1 MLLGLL
7 TTLPA
12 ATAPIDSFAGT
23 IEFMDAEGLSPV
35 TYVSLNGPAST
46 VGIQLRIEDQ
56 DLDVTIKREGDNADV
71 LDATRQSSGQVQP
84 LAGEEWFDLQDM
96 NGDDRVDRRDI
107 RALDSAGN
115 NVVTAS
121 ETIWYDGTNGV
132 LRVPEDTVKLEYWIK
147 TKTTLGSGSAA
158 QQSGRERQ
166 GMAVYDSLTNGA
178 TIPVPVGHSLLPTG
192 YGWIDVLE
200 AQSPGLKAA
209 QDVETVPILEMMLKA
224 SIRAYNETPAN
235 EEESDLVIQAD
246 FTPAGTDGQ
255 PPASLSFKVFHRG
268 SIGEPGEPGFQ
279 PGSEV
284 GVGPGGQP
292 SNVIVEYEYWGSPD
306 SAYPEREFL
315 PAAGAPR
322 DTGRV
327 RISTDAAPKGIGVI
341 LEETHAASGVFVSTI
356 VICEAGSDDCATAQ
370 KETVKLPV
378 NKEGDSI
385 LVTYEDDSPSNDRE
399 ATLPLDVHAPT
410 LALFSPASG
419 SAGRE
424 DEPTVSFQV
433 TDPESGLNSDDDD
446 IDSIHL
452 VAGLYDLEAERAAD
466 SVVFERDEL
475 DLSSAIDGYSAS
487 VTINEGKGNK
497 DALDSQKLTD
507 DSQYEIRW
515 WAVATDN
522 AGNVGISDSNSDT
535 DCVLADSVIDSFKF
549 GTERTQAQ
557 TATLIASLEKTIDF
571 EAGCE
576 PHVIR
581 VDTADPS
588 LEKAVTGSWLDDDTE
603 KEGPDAIRTS
613 IVAVFNE
620 ALDCATVTA
629 DDFKVGETA
638 PNSVICKDA
647 NVYLAVNE
655 LVSGATPSVQVA
667 EGAVSD
673 KAGNPVKAG
682 TVTAEDSIPA
692 KLHVNVTGTGGDGT
706 RAVTKRA
713 VTVTI
718 SSDERLSSN
727 PMVTINRVGDDYSL
741 VRFSQEEAFSTG
753 TTNQWILT
761 AALPRDGLYAVRVSA
776 VDQGGRIEAVAGL
789 AETDF
794 SAASLKDPNAILFE
808 VDNELRPPI
817 LIPEDGGTT
826 VNPDVFIRIDFKN
839 EAAEYGLAKETDN
852 EFPPPAKT
860 RKATDDPNMVD
871 VSFDT
876 HNTVELISATF
887 NGEDVTGDVITR
899 DNLLFYY
906 HPGNLPFGDHR
917 LELEAKD
924 NAGNWSTDTLNFTVI
939 ERQPYKLPISP
950 GLNLISLPAEP
961 ADESLNAVLG
971 GVPDIVTVLTY
982 ENATG
987 QWMTASH
994 EEDGTFTGDLTTIDA
1009 KHGYFMVS
1017 ESALDLEVILVRES
1031 YFDAPPHIGVF
1042 KGWNLVP
1049 VTDVAR
1055 RPARTTVK
1063 AAEYFANI
1071 DANVAFGYDS
1081 DKDQLTRLSLASDA
1095 ETVLAVG
1102 SAYWVYAN
1110 EPGIIVP

>member
-1 MLLGLL
+1 
-7 TTLPA
+7 
-12 ATAPIDSFAGT
+12 
-23 IEFMDAEGLSPV
+23 MDATGITPIS
-35 TYVSLNGPAST
+35 YVSLNGPAST
-46 VGIQLRIEDQ
+46 VGIQLRITDT
-56 DLDVTIKREGDNADV
+56 DLDVIIKREGENADV
-71 LDATRQSSGQVQP
+71 LDGSRLSAGDLQP
-84 LAGEEWFDLQDM
+84 LVGEEWFDLQDM
-96 NGDDRVDRRDI
+96 NADGRIDRRDI
-107 RALDSAGN
+107 HALDSAGN
-115 NVVTAS
+115 SVVTES

-132 LRVPEDTVKLEYWIK
+132 LRVPENTAKLEYWIK

-166 GMAVYDSLTNGA
+166 GRAVYDSLTNGA
-178 TIPVPVGHSLLPTG
+178 TIPVPEGHSLLPTG

-200 AQSPGLKAA
+200 AQSPGLKAT

-235 EEESDLVIQAD
+235 EEESDLVIDAF
-246 FTPAGTDGQ
+246 FTPAGTNGQ
-255 PPASLSFKVFHRG
+255 PPASVSFKVFDHFA
-268 SIGEPGEPGFQ
+268 IGEPGEPGFQ
-279 PGSEV
+279 PGAEV

-306 SAYPEREFL
+306 SAHPQREFL

-322 DTGRV
+322 DTGKV
-327 RISTDAAPKGIGVI
+327 RISSDAAPKGIGVV
-341 LEETHAASGVFVSTI
+341 LEETHASSGVFVTAI
-356 VICEAGSDDCATAQ
+356 VICEAGSDGCTAAQ
-370 KETVKLPV
+370 EKAVKLPV
-378 NKEGDSI
+378 NKEGDAI
-385 LVTYEDDSPSNDRE
+385 LVTYEDDSPTAKRE
-399 ATLPLDVHAPT
+399 ANLPLDVHAPT

-419 SAGRE
+419 AAGRE

-433 TDPESGLNSDDDD
+433 TDPESGLNIDDDE
-446 IDSIHL
+446 IDSIYV
-452 VAGLYDLEAERAAD
+452 VAGLYDLEAEQAAD
-466 SVVFERDEL
+466 SAVFERDEL
-475 DLSSAIDGYSAS
+475 DLRSVIDGYSAS
-487 VTINEGKGNK
+487 VTIDEGRGNK
-497 DALDSQKLTD
+497 DALDSQQLTD

-515 WAVATDN
+515 WAVSSDK
-522 AGNVGISDSNSDT
+522 AGNVGVSDSDSET
-535 DCVLADSVIDSFKF
+535 ECVIADSVIDSFKF
-549 GTERTQAQ
+549 PAERTQAQ
-557 TATLIASLEKTIDF
+557 ADTLITTLEKTIDF
-571 EAGCE
+571 KAGCD

-581 VDTADPS
+581 VDTAAPS

-638 PNSVICKDA
+638 PNDVTCKDA

-655 LVSGATPSVQVA
+655 LVSDATPIVKMA
-667 EGAVSD
+667 EGVVSD
-673 KAGNPVKAG
+673 RAGNPVEAG

-692 KLHVNVTGTGGDGT
+692 KLAVTVTGTGVGGT
-706 RAVTKRA
+706 RAVTRRA

-741 VRFSQEEAFSTG
+741 VRFSQGEALHIG
-753 TTNQWILT
+753 TANRWTLT
-761 AALPRDGLYAVRVSA
+761 AALPKDGLYAVRVSA
-776 VDQGGRIEAVAGL
+776 VDQGGRIEAAVGL
-789 AETDF
+789 DEADF
-794 SAASLKDPNAILFE
+794 DAASLKDSKAILFE
-808 VDNELRPPI
+808 VDNELQTPTI
-817 LIPEDGGTT
+817 TPEDGGQTD
-826 VNPDVFIRIDFKN
+826 NPDVFIRIDFKG

-852 EFPPPAKT
+852 ETPPPVKT
-860 RKATDDPNMVD
+860 RKTTDDPAMVD
-871 VSFDT
+871 VSFDS
-876 HNTVELISATF
+876 HDMVELVSATF

-906 HPGNLPFGDHR
+906 RPGNLPFGDHR
-917 LELEAKD
+917 LELEARD
-924 NAGNWSTDTLNFTVI
+924 IAGNWWTDTLNFTII

-950 GLNLISLPAEP
+950 GINLVSLPSDPE
-961 ADESLNAVLG
+961 DESLNAVLG

-987 QWMTASH
+987 QWLTAARQ
-994 EEDGTFTGDLTTIDA
+994 EGGTFTGDLMTIDA
-1009 KHGYFMVS
+1009 NHGYFMVS

-1055 RPARTTVK
+1055 RPAGTAVN
-1063 AAEYFANI
+1063 ASDYFANI
-1071 DANVAFGYDS
+1071 DASAAFGYDS
-1081 DKDQLTRLSLASDA
+1081 DINQLTRLSLANDA
-1095 ETVLAVG
+1095 EAVLTVG

-1110 EPGIIVP
+1110 EAGIIVP

>member
-1 MLLGLL
+1 M
-7 TTLPA
+7 
-12 ATAPIDSFAGT
+12 
-23 IEFMDAEGLSPV
+23 
-35 TYVSLNGPAST
+35 
-46 VGIQLRIEDQ
+46 
-56 DLDVTIKREGDNADV
+56 
-71 LDATRQSSGQVQP
+71 
-84 LAGEEWFDLQDM
+84 
-96 NGDDRVDRRDI
+96 
-107 RALDSAGN
+107 
-115 NVVTAS
+115 
-121 ETIWYDGTNGV
+121 
-132 LRVPEDTVKLEYWIK
+132 
-147 TKTTLGSGSAA
+147 
-158 QQSGRERQ
+158 
-166 GMAVYDSLTNGA
+166 
-178 TIPVPVGHSLLPTG
+178 
-192 YGWIDVLE
+192 
-200 AQSPGLKAA
+200 
-209 QDVETVPILEMMLKA
+209 
-224 SIRAYNETPAN
+224 
-235 EEESDLVIQAD
+235 
-246 FTPAGTDGQ
+246 
-255 PPASLSFKVFHRG
+255 
-268 SIGEPGEPGFQ
+268 
-279 PGSEV
+279 
-284 GVGPGGQP
+284 
-292 SNVIVEYEYWGSPD
+292 
-306 SAYPEREFL
+306 
-315 PAAGAPR
+315 
-322 DTGRV
+322 
-327 RISTDAAPKGIGVI
+327 
-341 LEETHAASGVFVSTI
+341 
-356 VICEAGSDDCATAQ
+356 
-370 KETVKLPV
+370 
-378 NKEGDSI
+378 
-385 LVTYEDDSPSNDRE
+385 
-399 ATLPLDVHAPT
+399 HAPT
-410 LALFSPASG
+410 FALFSPTSG

-433 TDPESGLNSDDDD
+433 TDPESGLNIDDDA

-452 VAGLYDLEAERAAD
+452 VAGLYDLEAEQAAD

-487 VTINEGKGNK
+487 VTINEGKGTK

-507 DSQYEIRW
+507 DTQYEIRW

-522 AGNVGISDSNSDT
+522 AGNVGVSDSNSET
-535 DCVLADSVIDSFKF
+535 DCVIASEDIEIFKF
-549 GTERTQAQ
+549 PSERSQAQ
-557 TATLIASLEKTIDF
+557 SDALIAALEKTIDF
-571 EAGCE
+571 ESGCD
-576 PHVIR
+576 PYVIR

-588 LEKAVTGSWLDDDTE
+588 LERAVTGSWLDDDTE

-620 ALDCATVTA
+620 DLDCSTVAA
-629 DDFKVGETA
+629 DDFKVDEAA
-638 PNSVICKDA
+638 PNDVTCKDA

-655 LVSGATPSVQVA
+655 LVSDAVPKIEVTK
-667 EGAVSD
+667 GAVSD
-673 KAGNPVKAG
+673 RAGNPVEAR

-692 KLHVNVTGTGGDGT
+692 KLAVIITGTGGDGT

-713 VTVTI
+713 ITVTI
-718 SSDERLSSN
+718 SSDELLSSN

-741 VRFSQEEAFSTG
+741 VRFSQGEALPTG
-753 TTNQWILT
+753 TVNRWILT

-776 VDQGGRIEAVAGL
+776 VDQGGRIEATVGL
-789 AETDF
+789 DETDF

-808 VDNELRPPI
+808 VDSKLRPPT
-817 LIPEDGGTT
+817 LMPEDGGTT
-826 VNPDVFIRIDFKN
+826 VNPDVFIRIDFKS

-852 EFPPPAKT
+852 ETPPPVKT
-860 RKATDDPNMVD
+860 RKATAESNMVD

-906 HPGNLPFGDHR
+906 HPGNLDLGDYR

-1055 RPARTTVK
+1055 RPAGTPTN
-1063 AAEYFANI
+1063 ASDYFANI
-1071 DANVAFGYDS
+1071 DANVVFGYDS
-1081 DKDQLTRLSLASDA
+1081 DINQLTRLSLDSESEA
-1095 ETVLAVG
+1095 VLHVG

>member
-1 MLLGLL
+1 MQLGRSALYRSPAPSRPPVGAAKNRRSAAKSYPIHPHPPPGLVARSPNHPPRGDGPHRLLCRNHRIPGRYRRH
-7 TTLPA
+7 
-12 ATAPIDSFAGT
+12 PIS
-23 IEFMDAEGLSPV
+23 
-35 TYVSLNGPAST
+35 YVSLNGPAST
-46 VGIQLRIEDQ
+46 DGIHLRITDK
-56 DLDVTIKREGDNADV
+56 DLDVIIKREGANADV

-84 LAGEEWFDLQDM
+84 LVGEEWFDLQDM

-166 GMAVYDSLTNGA
+166 GRAVYDSLTNGA
-178 TIPVPVGHSLLPTG
+178 TIPVPEGHSLLPTG

-200 AQSPGLKAA
+200 AQYPGLKSR
-209 QDVETVPILEMMLKA
+209 QDVEVAQQMLAA

-235 EEESDLVIQAD
+235 DEETDLVIQAD

-255 PPASLSFKVFHRG
+255 PPASLSFKVFHHG

-279 PGSEV
+279 PGAEV

-292 SNVIVEYEYWGSPD
+292 SNVVVEYEYWGSPD
-306 SAYPEREFL
+306 SAHPDRTSL
-315 PAAGAPR
+315 PSNAAPQ

-327 RISTDAAPKGIGVI
+327 AVSSDAAPKGIGVV
-341 LEETHAASGVFVSTI
+341 LEETHASSGVFVTAI
-356 VICEAGSDDCATAQ
+356 VICEAGSEDCAAAQ
-370 KETVKLPV
+370 EKAVKLPV
-378 NKEGDSI
+378 NKEGDFI
-385 LVTYEDDSPSNDRE
+385 LVTYEDDSPSNDHE

-475 DLSSAIDGYSAS
+475 DLRSVIDGYSAS

-522 AGNVGISDSNSDT
+522 AGNVGVSDSDSET
-535 DCVLADSVIDSFKF
+535 DCAIASEDVYSFKF
-549 GTERTQAQ
+549 RTERTQAQ
-557 TATLIASLEKTIDF
+557 TATLIAALEKTIDF

-588 LEKAVTGSWLDDDTE
+588 LERAVTGSWLDDDTE

-655 LVSGATPSVQVA
+655 LVSDATPSVQWLRA
-667 EGAVSD
+667 QSRTG
-673 KAGNPVKAG
+673 
-682 TVTAEDSIPA
+682 PA
-692 KLHVNVTGTGGDGT
+692 T
-706 RAVTKRA
+706 
-713 VTVTI
+713 
-718 SSDERLSSN
+718 LS
-727 PMVTINRVGDDYSL
+727 
-741 VRFSQEEAFSTG
+741 
-753 TTNQWILT
+753 
-761 AALPRDGLYAVRVSA
+761 
-776 VDQGGRIEAVAGL
+776 
-789 AETDF
+789 
-794 SAASLKDPNAILFE
+794 
-808 VDNELRPPI
+808 RP
-817 LIPEDGGTT
+817 
-826 VNPDVFIRIDFKN
+826 
-839 EAAEYGLAKETDN
+839 AQS
-852 EFPPPAKT
+852 PPK
-860 RKATDDPNMVD
+860 
-871 VSFDT
+871 
-876 HNTVELISATF
+876 
-887 NGEDVTGDVITR
+887 
-899 DNLLFYY
+899 
-906 HPGNLPFGDHR
+906 
-917 LELEAKD
+917 
-924 NAGNWSTDTLNFTVI
+924 
-939 ERQPYKLPISP
+939 
-950 GLNLISLPAEP
+950 
-961 ADESLNAVLG
+961 
-971 GVPDIVTVLTY
+971 
-982 ENATG
+982 
-987 QWMTASH
+987 TAS
-994 EEDGTFTGDLTTIDA
+994 
-1009 KHGYFMVS
+1009 
-1017 ESALDLEVILVRES
+1017 
-1031 YFDAPPHIGVF
+1031 
-1042 KGWNLVP
+1042 
-1049 VTDVAR
+1049 
-1055 RPARTTVK
+1055 RPSSTST
-1063 AAEYFANI
+1063 
-1071 DANVAFGYDS
+1071 
-1081 DKDQLTRLSLASDA
+1081 
-1095 ETVLAVG
+1095 
-1102 SAYWVYAN
+1102 
-1110 EPGIIVP
+1110 

>member
-12 ATAPIDSFAGT
+12 SAASTDSFAGT
-23 IEFMDAEGLSPV
+23 IEFLDATGV
-35 TYVSLNGPAST
+35 TPISYVSLNGPAST
-46 VGIQLRIEDQ
+46 VGIQLRIVDK
-56 DLDVTIKREGDNADV
+56 DLDVIIKREGANPDA
-71 LDATRQSSGQVQP
+71 LDANRQSSGQVQP
-84 LAGEEWFDLQDM
+84 LVGEEWFDLQDM
-96 NGDDRVDRRDI
+96 NGDGRVDRRDI

-115 NVVTAS
+115 NVATAS

-132 LRVPEDTVKLEYWIK
+132 LRVPENTAKLEYWIK

-166 GMAVYDSLTNGA
+166 GQEVYDSLTNGA
-178 TIPVPVGHSLLPTG
+178 TIPVPEGHSLLPTD

-200 AQSPGLKAA
+200 AQSPGLKTR
-209 QDVETVPILEMMLKA
+209 QDVEVAQQMLAA

-235 EEESDLVIQAD
+235 DEETDLVIQAD
-246 FTPAGTDGQ
+246 FTPAGANGQ

-279 PGSEV
+279 PGAEV

-292 SNVIVEYEYWGSPD
+292 SNVVVEYEYWGSPD
-306 SAYPEREFL
+306 SAYPERASL
-315 PAAGAPR
+315 PSNAAPQ

-327 RISTDAAPKGIGVI
+327 RVSTDAAPKGIGVV
-341 LEETHAASGVFVSTI
+341 LEETHAASGVFVTAI
-356 VICEAGSDDCATAQ
+356 VICEAGSDGCAAAQ
-370 KETVKLPV
+370 EKAVKLPV

-385 LVTYEDDSPSNDRE
+385 LVTYEDDSPSADLE

-419 SAGRE
+419 AAGRE
-424 DEPTVSFQV
+424 DDPTVSLQV
-433 TDPESGLNSDDDD
+433 TDAEAGLNIDDDD
-446 IDSIHL
+446 TDSIYL

-475 DLSSAIDGYSAS
+475 DLRNVIDGYSAS
-487 VTINEGKGNK
+487 VTINEGQGNK
-497 DALDSQKLTD
+497 DALDSRQLTD
-507 DSQYEIRW
+507 DRQYEIRW
-515 WAVATDN
+515 WAIASDK
-522 AGNVGISDSNSDT
+522 AGNVGISD
-535 DCVLADSVIDSFKF
+535 ADSETECVIAASVVDSFKF
-549 GTERTQAQ
+549 PAERTQAQ
-557 TATLIASLEKTIDF
+557 VNTLIAALEKTIDF
-571 EAGCE
+571 EAGCD

-581 VDTADPS
+581 VDTAVPS
-588 LEKAVTGSWLDDDTE
+588 LERAVTGTWLDDDTE

-620 ALDCATVTA
+620 DLDCATVTA

-638 PNSVICKDA
+638 PNDVICKGSS
-647 NVYLAVNE
+647 VYLDVDD
-655 LVSGATPSVQVA
+655 LVSDATPIVKVA

-673 KAGNPVKAG
+673 RAGNPVEAG

-692 KLHVNVTGTGGDGT
+692 KLSVTVTGTGGGET
-706 RAVTKRA
+706 RAVTRRA

-741 VRFSQEEAFSTG
+741 VRFSQGEAITSGAANRWNF
-753 TTNQWILT
+753 TT
-761 AALPRDGLYAVRVSA
+761 ALSRDGLYAVRVSA

-789 AETDF
+789 DETDF

-808 VDNELRPPI
+808 VDSRLLSPT
-817 LIPEDGGTT
+817 LTPEDGGQTD
-826 VNPDVFIRIDFKN
+826 NPDVFIRIDFKG

-852 EFPPPAKT
+852 ETPPPVKT
-860 RKATDDPNMVD
+860 RKTTDDPAMVD

-876 HNTVELISATF
+876 HSIVELVSATF
-887 NGEDVTGDVITR
+887 NGEDVTDDVITR
-899 DNLLFYY
+899 YNILFVYR
-906 HPGNLPFGDHR
+906 PGNLTLGDHQ
-917 LELEAKD
+917 LELEARD
-924 NAGNWSTDTLNFTVI
+924 VAGNWWTDTLNFTVI

-950 GLNLISLPAEP
+950 GLNLISLPADPE
-961 ADESLNAVLG
+961 DESLNAVLS

-987 QWMTASH
+987 LWMTATRQ
-994 EEDGTFTGDLTTIDA
+994 EDGTFTGNLITIDGY
-1009 KHGYFMVS
+1009 HGYFIVS
-1017 ESALDLEVILVRES
+1017 KSAVDLEIMLGGGGS
-1031 YFDAPPHIGVF
+1031 VF
-1042 KGWNLVP
+1042 VYLPSIPVQKGWNLVP

-1055 RPARTTVK
+1055 RPAGTAIK

-1071 DANVAFGYDS
+1071 DANVAFGFNS
-1081 DKDQLTRLSLASDA
+1081 AENQLTRLSLANDA
-1095 ETVLAVG
+1095 EAVLTVG

-1110 EPGIIVP
+1110 EAGIIVP